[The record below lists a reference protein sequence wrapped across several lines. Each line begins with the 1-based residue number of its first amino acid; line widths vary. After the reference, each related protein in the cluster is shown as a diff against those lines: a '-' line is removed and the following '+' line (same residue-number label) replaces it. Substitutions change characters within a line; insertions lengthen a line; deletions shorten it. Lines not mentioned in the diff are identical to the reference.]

1 MAGMTPPVPSPPSH
15 QWHRLQPVRFLQDPL
30 PTSNLQSPPLMTS
43 FHLLLIIVGISLVF
57 DFTNGWHDAASSIAT
72 VVSTRVMRP
81 SWAVVWA
88 AFWNFVAPFLYGT
101 AVAATMGKGLV
112 DLRLVNEHVLL
123 AGLLGAIIWNY
134 ATIRLGIPCS
144 SSHALMGGYGGAAI
158 AAAGFGAIIVSGWIK
173 PIIFIFVAPMIGL
186 VAGVLA
192 TAACSWLVRK
202 QPPRKVDSLFRRL
215 QLVSASA
222 FSFSHGTNDAQ
233 KSMGII
239 TAALVTG
246 GLIPDYKVPDWVI
259 ICCALAMAGG
269 TMAGGWRVV
278 KTMGQ
283 RITKLQPFSGFAAE
297 TSATLTLLLTAA
309 WGIPVSSTHVIT
321 GAISGVGASRRL
333 TAVHWGVTRRI
344 VWAWVLTIPGA
355 GLMGAALYHIL
366 HHWLR

>member
-1 MAGMTPPVPSPPSH
+1 MTP
-15 QWHRLQPVRFLQDPL
+15 
-30 PTSNLQSPPLMTS
+30 
-43 FHLLLIIVGISLVF
+43 FHLLILIVVISLAF

-72 VVSTRVMRP
+72 VVSTRVLRP
-81 SWAVVWA
+81 FWAVVWA
-88 AFWNFVAPFLYGT
+88 AFWNLVAPLTFGT
-101 AVAATMGKGLV
+101 AVAATVGRGLV
-112 DLRLVNEHVLL
+112 HLNMVNEYVLL

-158 AAAGFGAIIVSGWIK
+158 AASGLGAIIASGWVM
-173 PIIFIFVAPMIGL
+173 PVIFIFVAPVIGL
-186 VAGVLA
+186 VVGVLA
-192 TAACSWLVRK
+192 TAATSWIVRK
-202 QPPRKVDSLFRRL
+202 QAPWRVDSWFRRL
-215 QLVSASA
+215 QLVSAGA

-246 GLIPDYKVPDWVI
+246 HLIPSYKVPHWVI

-283 RITKLQPFSGFAAE
+283 RITKLTPFGGFAAE
-297 TSATLTLLLTAA
+297 TSAAITLFGTAA
-309 WGIPVSSTHVIT
+309 AGIPVSSTHVIT

-333 TAVHWGVTRRI
+333 TAVRWGVTRRI
-344 VWAWVLTIPGA
+344 LWAWVLTIPGA
-355 GLMGAALYHIL
+355 ALMGAAFQFLFFN
-366 HHWLR
+366 WVR